1 MLNNSSDLTQSPCRS
16 TAILPIVVTESLKTN
31 VRVCVCVHPWTKGSQ
46 PTSAGGLS
54 TEVTVQRRGFCGGT
68 DISSG
73 RGTDVPAFNT
83 LTPLVHPAAVRC
95 FHGPSSCYLPQKQ
108 VFPLHFLADRELQ
121 PAADCRLAPVETFL
135 NNTVCA
141 DSCALPFP
149 HHFPNV
155 VTESLKT
162 NVRVCF
168 AQPSHSGAEC
178 DPRHRGAAFA

>member
-1 MLNNSSDLTQSPCRS
+1 MKI
-16 TAILPIVVTESLKTN
+16 ILAL
-31 VRVCVCVHPWTKGSQ
+31 VCVCPPLDKGFSTNFGRGTVY
-46 PTSAGGLS
+46 P

-95 FHGPSSCYLPQKQ
+95 FHGPSSCYLPHKQ

-135 NNTVCA
+135 NNTVWT

-162 NVRVCF
+162 NVSVFRSAVPLGC
-168 AQPSHSGAEC
+168 
-178 DPRHRGAAFA
+178 

>member
-1 MLNNSSDLTQSPCRS
+1 MPPFFEKAPKP
-16 TAILPIVVTESLKTN
+16 AI
-31 VRVCVCVHPWTKGSQ
+31 CVCPPLDKGFSTNFGRGTVY
-46 PTSAGGLS
+46 P

-95 FHGPSSCYLPQKQ
+95 FHGPSSCYLPHKQ

-135 NNTVCA
+135 NNTVWT

-162 NVRVCF
+162 NVRVCMCVCARVF
-168 AQPSHSGAEC
+168 HQSLESAQSNC
-178 DPRHRGAAFA
+178 VRGKL

>member
-1 MLNNSSDLTQSPCRS
+1 M
-16 TAILPIVVTESLKTN
+16 
-31 VRVCVCVHPWTKGSQ
+31 CVCVHPWTKGSQ
-46 PTSAGGLS
+46 PTSAGDGDTCIASPS
-54 TEVTVQRRGFCGGT
+54 TKLAIHGE

-95 FHGPSSCYLPQKQ
+95 FHGPSSCYLPHKQ

-135 NNTVCA
+135 NNTVWT

-178 DPRHRGAAFA
+178 DPRHRGAVFA